1 MQSVNRQVWG
11 QNFIKAS
18 HFSIKGFSNSHIYY
32 FTTTVNICYCGIFFW
47 GEHKVSSQNHA
58 AELISQNMFQCLCLS
73 NVTRNQCKIRLN
85 LLYVFHCCYFLG
97 IILVCMALSTKKRYV
112 QCDPITIYT
121 MPSSLWVNL
130 LTMAGI
136 LQTKWNFTLQHTPNY
151 SDLSWDLVSRPEII
165 QVWNMQTLKF
175 GVCFRGHCQESNC
188 PVCCV

>member
-11 QNFIKAS
+11 QNFIKGS
-18 HFSIKGFSNSHIYY
+18 HFSIKGFSNSHIYIPIFPSTRFQARIMLQNSY
-32 FTTTVNICYCGIFFW
+32 HKIC
-47 GEHKVSSQNHA
+47 
-58 AELISQNMFQCLCLS
+58 S
-73 NVTRNQCKIRLN
+73 NVTTISLN

-136 LQTKWNFTLQHTPNY
+136 LQSKLNCILIWSFYVTAHSELLRPFMRLGI
-151 SDLSWDLVSRPEII
+151 SVRPEII